1 MVPGGATPLVT
12 HAESALVL
20 LHSQAIER
28 VTSQTDCLPAGTLG
42 GHECA
47 QHGEGY
53 AQPAEHHDQPV
64 ESREPSVRGRERPLR
79 RVHSVGR
86 PLTGTSEE
94 TRRRR
99 ADPRARRDGAGAG
112 PRQAYAQRGDPMAG
126 RKRQAGVRGRCA
138 ESRVRLARRSSAT
151 SEPILGLATYGYS
164 RSRIIPIAQPI
175 LCSPVIF
182 WSALR
187 HAPTSH
193 TSIAP
198 RSTRTVVYLPASE
211 SISLTSIAR
220 VVGATSRR

>member
-1 MVPGGATPLVT
+1 VPNTARAT
-12 HAESALVL
+12 
-20 LHSQAIER
+20 HSPPSTT
-28 VTSQTDCLPAGTLG
+28 TSQ
-42 GHECA
+42 
-47 QHGEGY
+47 
-53 AQPAEHHDQPV
+53 
-64 ESREPSVRGRERPLR
+64 SRAVNRAFVAASGRSAAFTALAARW
-79 RVHSVGR
+79 
-86 PLTGTSEE
+86 TGTSEE

-138 ESRVRLARRSSAT
+138 ESRVRRARRSSAT

-164 RSRIIPIAQPI
+164 RSRIIPIARPI
-175 LCSPVIF
+175 LCSPAIC

-187 HAPTSH
+187 HAPSSH
-193 TSIAP
+193 TSIAA